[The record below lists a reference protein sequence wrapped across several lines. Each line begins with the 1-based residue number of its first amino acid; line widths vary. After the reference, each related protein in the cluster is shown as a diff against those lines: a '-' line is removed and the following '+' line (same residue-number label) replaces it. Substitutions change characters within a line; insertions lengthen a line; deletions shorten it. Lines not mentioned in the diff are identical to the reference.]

1 MAEPDAGARRLLD
14 AYPWAGTTGRLA
26 LLGFDVEIRASD
38 AGMAEVLAELF
49 APLAVGGTAAH
60 VLSISSSDE
69 GGGEIRWAVH
79 LDAVR
84 LIRTEAKSI
93 AFQHLLWEANRHA
106 IDETRDLALVHASA
120 AVVDGRAIVLP
131 GPMGAGKSTLAAAL
145 VQAGAGYLPDEIVAI
160 DPGTRL
166 VVPYPKYL
174 SLGPALAH
182 LVPDRPVSQRSF
194 VGDQLLVSPEV
205 IRPDAVAAPAPPGVV
220 VFPRYRP
227 GATTTVDPLRPAAA
241 LAALAQHAFH
251 LETDGPRVL
260 ATFADTV
267 QQAACFALES
277 SDVDDARDA
286 LLTLLDA
293 ARAPVAP

>member
-1 MAEPDAGARRLLD
+1 MAEPGAGARRLLD
-14 AYPWAGTTGRLA
+14 AYPWAGTTSRLA

-38 AGMAEVLAELF
+38 AAMAGLLAELF
-49 APLAVGGTAAH
+49 APLRVPGAAAH
-60 VLSISSSDE
+60 VLSISSSEVDD
-69 GGGEIRWAVH
+69 GTVRWAVH
-79 LDAVR
+79 LDGVR
-84 LIRTEAKSI
+84 LLRTEAASI

-106 IDETRDLALVHASA
+106 IDETRDSVLVHASA
-120 AVVDGRAIVLP
+120 AAVEGRAIVLP

-145 VQAGAGYLPDEIVAI
+145 VRAGAGYLTDEIVAI
-160 DPGTRL
+160 DPRTGL
-166 VVPYPKYL
+166 VAPYPKYL

-182 LVPDRPVSQRSF
+182 LVPDRPAAQRSF
-194 VGDQLLVSPEV
+194 VGEQLLVSPEV
-205 IRPDAVAAPAPPGVV
+205 IRTGAVAAPAPPRVV

-227 GATTTVDPLRPAAA
+227 GAATSVEALPPAAA

-260 ATFADTV
+260 ATLATTV

-286 LLTLLDA
+286 LLRLLDD
-293 ARAPVAP
+293 ARAPVAS